1 MRNKLREEARKPPK
15 KIEAQ
20 PISASMVEMC
30 QKIDQA
36 AQRSGWILEKW
47 EINVLA
53 RGGNL
58 SFPNKMTVRLD
69 QERWQ
74 QEEVKLIKSF

>member
-1 MRNKLREEARKPPK
+1 
-15 KIEAQ
+15 
-20 PISASMVEMC
+20 MVEMC
-30 QKIDQA
+30 QKIDKA

-47 EINVLA
+47 EIRVLA

-58 SFPNKMTVRLD
+58 VLPNKITARLD

-74 QEEVKLIKSF
+74 QGEVKLIKFFDIY

>member
-1 MRNKLREEARKPPK
+1 
-15 KIEAQ
+15 
-20 PISASMVEMC
+20 MC
-30 QKIDQA
+30 QKIDKA

-47 EINVLA
+47 QISVLA

-58 SFPNKMTVRLD
+58 VLLNKMTARLD

-74 QEEVKLIKSF
+74 QGEVKLIKTFDIQPDKGK